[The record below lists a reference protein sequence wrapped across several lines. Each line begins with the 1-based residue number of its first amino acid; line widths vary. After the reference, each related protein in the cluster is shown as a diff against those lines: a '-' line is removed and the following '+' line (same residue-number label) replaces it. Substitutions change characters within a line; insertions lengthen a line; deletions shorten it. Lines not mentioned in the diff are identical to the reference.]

1 MFQYVI
7 DKLTRELGNIWQENR
22 RVYLFGSTT
31 EHYYPDLYCLIEI
44 RGQWTILLVEVDED
58 QHKKYKREKEKKR
71 LMELRRAFGLPMI
84 VVRFN
89 PDKCRRD
96 PSFDW
101 KERNGEL
108 RPTSSSTWETRLETL
123 VATIRRFLI
132 KPPRGLKK
140 GLGIHVH
147 FLYYDERYK
156 YTLGA
161 TKTILACWGVEG
173 EEMAEDVVADE
184 DVASQEDHLEIVRL
198 LIDAG
203 ADLDKADD
211 FGRTQLLVASEN
223 GYLEVVELL
232 IKAGAKLDMVDVYGV
247 TPLYSACQYGHFEV
261 VELLIKAG
269 ADTDKATNDRVTP
282 LYIACQ
288 YGHLDVVRLLVVSG
302 ADKDKAD
309 NDGVTPLFSA
319 CQEGHLD
326 IVQLLIYAG
335 ADADKAPSTDMMP
348 PPHIAARKKTGPN
361 GPTSQ
366 FRGVS
371 MGKGGKWQA
380 KFCHEY
386 LGIFDTEEEA
396 ARAYDLMVICT
407 CLPSPDP
414 KPSLR
419 INYHLFTYAKE
430 LSIIQ
435 MLHQLQEWHKAVQ
448 VKMKNHVEESPDHPK
463 TIQENILNEFT
474 ISLMSCHVTPELS
487 HTHTHTH
494 FTWRRQ
500 PSPPH
505 P

>member
-7 DKLTRELGNIWQENR
+7 DKLTEELGNIWQENR
-22 RVYLFGSTT
+22 RVYLLGSTT
-31 EHYYPDLYCLIEI
+31 EHYYPDLYCVIEI
-44 RGQWTILLVEVDED
+44 KGQRYVLLVEVDED

-96 PSFDW
+96 LFFGW

-108 RPTSSSTWETRLETL
+108 RPTSSTTWATRLETL
-123 VATIRRFLI
+123 VATIRGFLI

-261 VELLIKAG
+261 VRLQVESWLILPRQTMTFSFGSAE
-269 ADTDKATNDRVTP
+269 R
-282 LYIACQ
+282 LACRKGRQ
-288 YGHLDVVRLLVVSG
+288 VLISSPTG
-302 ADKDKAD
+302 
-309 NDGVTPLFSA
+309 LFSGGTQRTA
-319 CQEGHLD
+319 LV
-326 IVQLLIYAG
+326 I
-335 ADADKAPSTDMMP
+335 
-348 PPHIAARKKTGPN
+348 IARL
-361 GPTSQ
+361 SL
-366 FRGVS
+366 S
-371 MGKGGKWQA
+371 
-380 KFCHEY
+380 
-386 LGIFDTEEEA
+386 
-396 ARAYDLMVICT
+396 
-407 CLPSPDP
+407 PSPG
-414 KPSLR
+414 S
-419 INYHLFTYAKE
+419 A
-430 LSIIQ
+430 
-435 MLHQLQEWHKAVQ
+435 A
-448 VKMKNHVEESPDHPK
+448 
-463 TIQENILNEFT
+463 
-474 ISLMSCHVTPELS
+474 
-487 HTHTHTH
+487 
-494 FTWRRQ
+494 
-500 PSPPH
+500 
-505 P
+505 